1 MYGLLPQRV
10 VEDSSIGASLKVLSS
25 LPIPEAHTSTARPM
39 STGLIDSINRRT
51 QLAGYNRLA
60 LLLFRLGGQEL
71 FGINVFKVQE
81 VVQAPKLTWVPAA
94 HSHVRGVAPVRG
106 RMIPVLDLA
115 AAVQAAPPAD
125 EPRYLI
131 VAEFNRRV
139 QGFLVHGVE
148 RIVNVDV
155 GEVTPP
161 PASAGDDGYL
171 TAVTRLKDRL
181 IQIIDVEKVL
191 ADVIGL
197 AADLEALPAHTG
209 DARQRRWRVL
219 VADDSKVA
227 RMQIAR
233 TLEQLDLEP
242 VLVNDGREALRFLR
256 SQAESRQGDDDLLM
270 VISDIEMPDMDGYTL
285 TTEIR
290 RDPRLETLHV
300 LLHTS
305 LSGVFNHSMV
315 EQVGANRFV
324 PKFNSDELARNVI
337 ERLRNKELEL
347 EQAAMA

>member
-1 MYGLLPQRV
+1 
-10 VEDSSIGASLKVLSS
+10 
-25 LPIPEAHTSTARPM
+25 M

-60 LLLFRLGGQEL
+60 LLLFRLGGPEL

-81 VVQAPKLTWVPAA
+81 VVQAPELTWVPAA

-115 AAVQAAPPAD
+115 AAVQTTLPGS

-131 VAEFNRRV
+131 VSEFNRRV

-155 GEVTPP
+155 GQVTPP

-197 AADLEALPAHTG
+197 AVDLETLPPHTT
-209 DARQRRWRVL
+209 DERHRKWRVL

-256 SQAESRQGDDDLLM
+256 SQADADGDNDLLM
-270 VISDIEMPDMDGYTL
+270 VISDVEMPDMDGYTL

-290 RDPRLETLHV
+290 RDPRLENLYV

-315 EQVGANRFV
+315 EHVGADRFV
-324 PKFNSDELARNVI
+324 PKFNSDELARNII

-347 EQAAMA
+347 TQAAMV